1 MLRPSKLRLSS
12 PAITVA
18 LLIACVFL
26 LRLPSALVP
35 RELNPDESL
44 MLSQAMKFLVD
55 PRPWLAGDT
64 GNAGP
69 LNSYFISFF
78 C

>member
-1 MLRPSKLRLSS
+1 MSSSSTIDASSPGQSLLERISKLRLPS

-35 RELNPDESL
+35 RELNPDESQ

-55 PRPWLAGDT
+55 PRLD
-64 GNAGP
+64 
-69 LNSYFISFF
+69 SR
-78 C
+78 